1 MTNDTTR
8 VVNLNLLR
16 DCISGPLI
24 ARSARTSAKPKKK
37 RQSKGRKNEAVRS
50 EQTSHAA
57 EDSNTDTEELAEF
70 INVSLLTP
78 SLLCP

>member
-1 MTNDTTR
+1 MINDTR
-8 VVNLNLLR
+8 IANLSLLR

-24 ARSARTSAKPKKK
+24 ARSAKTSAKPLRK

-57 EDSNTDTEELAEF
+57 EDSNADTEELADF
-70 INVSLLTP
+70 INVSWG
-78 SLLCP
+78 